1 MKYISS
7 KTGGRLANQ
16 LYFVLQAYCKTQRT
30 RIQHKY
36 VQIDTL
42 CPATDLTP
50 FINRLSINEYVEH
63 DKPIDYLLQTH
74 NYYQYVD
81 KDFTQYELNGFIR
94 STILQSSEL
103 KQLDNND
110 VVAIHIRNG
119 DYLNLSAFQ
128 VFNRN
133 EYLQKAVDQFSN
145 CNRAVIFSDDNML
158 NQQLFD
164 KLLKSKFNS
173 IEYVSGNDEVTDL
186 LQLATYQNK
195 ILWNSTFSYWSG
207 FISNVLHTKTKITCP
222 KMFMQNQTA
231 AARVLPNWI
240 QL

>member
-7 KTGGRLANQ
+7 RTGGRLANQ

-30 RIQHKY
+30 GVQHKY
-36 VQIDTL
+36 VQTDTL

-50 FINRLSINEYVEH
+50 FIKRLNIDKYIEH
-63 DKPIDYLLQTH
+63 NKSIDYMLQTH

-81 KDFTQYELNGFIR
+81 RDFTQHELNEFIR

-103 KQLDNND
+103 KRLNNDD

-119 DYLNLSAFQ
+119 DYLSLSTFQ
-128 VFNRN
+128 VFNRS
-133 EYLQKAVDQFSN
+133 EYLQKALSQFSN
-145 CNRAVIFSDDNML
+145 CNRAIIFSDDNRL
-158 NQQLFD
+158 NQLLYD
-164 KLLKSKFNS
+164 KLLKSKFS
-173 IEYVSGNDEVTDL
+173 SVEYVLGNDEVADL
-186 LQLATYQNK
+186 LQLAAYQNK

-207 FISNVLHTKTKITCP
+207 FISNVLYAKTKITCP
-222 KMFMQNQTA
+222 IMFMRNQIA